1 MKSLQEKLD
10 EVALALEPVLWE
22 ILDEI
27 DKSQYEDFLLS
38 IKSFL
43 ACIIEWFLI
52 LRNI

>member
-27 DKSQYEDFLLS
+27 DSE
-38 IKSFL
+38 
-43 ACIIEWFLI
+43 
-52 LRNI
+52 